1 VSLRNVLILVAA
13 VAVLVALVLIG
24 QRGSGSAGSSGKLL
38 VPGLEASLDD
48 IERVTITKA
57 NNETVVA
64 LERQPAGWVATNKS
78 AYPADVSKLRQGLRA
93 LAEAKIL
100 EQKTSNPELYSHL
113 GVEDVSG
120 DKAAGV
126 SVALTAKGKE
136 LPTLILGN
144 PDGSK
149 HRYARRA
156 GEAQS
161 YLIDKNPE
169 FARGVGQWLDAQ
181 IIDVRSDRI
190 SEVTITQ
197 PDGQVLRI
205 SKPSKDAPNYDVAD
219 LPKGRE
225 LLYPG
230 VANVIGNSLR
240 ELNLED
246 VEPKSTSPPA
256 KPTVVEFRTFDGLV
270 VRAEGEKRGDAS
282 WVGFAASVDP
292 AQVTR
297 VAAAATPTPP
307 AQGAG
312 APADEPKPV
321 APQAAPPDPAAEAA
335 RINAKVGPWRYKIA
349 TFQDDQMTR
358 RMADLLKPPA
368 EVPKAR

>member
-1 VSLRNVLILVAA
+1 MSPRNVLILLAA
-13 VAVLVALVLIG
+13 VVVLLALVLYG
-24 QRGSGSAGSSGKLL
+24 QRGGTGRGGELFAPS
-38 VPGLEASLDD
+38 LEAVLND

-64 LERQPAGWVATNKS
+64 LERKPEGWVATNKNGY
-78 AYPADVSKLRQGLRA
+78 AADVSKLRLGLRA

-100 EQKTSNPELYSHL
+100 ERKTANPDLYSHL

-120 DKAAGV
+120 EKAAGV
-126 SVALTAKGKE
+126 AVALTAKGKD

-144 PDGSK
+144 ADGSK

-181 IIDVRSDRI
+181 IFDVRGDRI
-190 SEVTITQ
+190 AQVTITP
-197 PDGQVLRI
+197 PDGQVVRI
-205 SKPSKDAPNYDVAD
+205 SKPTKDAANYDVAD
-219 LPKGRE
+219 VPKGRE

-246 VEPKSTSPPA
+246 VEPAAASPPA
-256 KPTVVEFRTFDGLV
+256 KPTVVEFHTFDGLV
-270 VRAEGEKRGDAS
+270 VRAEGEKRGDTS
-282 WVGFAASVDP
+282 WVGFMASVDA
-292 AQVTR
+292 AQAAR
-297 VAAAATPTPP
+297 AAAATTPTPP
-307 AQGAG
+307 AEGAG
-312 APADEPKPV
+312 APADQAKPV
-321 APQAAPPDPAAEAA
+321 APPAAAPDPAAEAG

-349 TFQDDQMTR
+349 TFQYDQMTR
-358 RMADLLKPPA
+358 RISDLLKPPA

>member
-1 VSLRNVLILVAA
+1 MSKRTILVLLAA
-13 VAVLVALVLIG
+13 VVVLVALVMIG
-24 QRGSGSAGSSGKLL
+24 QRTPSSGNGKLFA
-38 VPGLEASLDD
+38 PSLEAALND

-57 NNETVVA
+57 NNETVVT
-64 LERQPAGWVATNKS
+64 LERKPEGWVATNKNG
-78 AYPADVSKLRQGLRA
+78 YPADVVKLRQGLQA

-100 EQKTSNPELYSHL
+100 EQKTATAELYSHL

-126 SVALTAKGKE
+126 AV
-136 LPTLILGN
+136 TLILGN

-181 IIDVRSDRI
+181 IIDLRSDRI
-190 SEVTITQ
+190 AQVTITQ
-197 PDGQVLRI
+197 PDGQTVRI
-205 SKPSKDAPNYDVAD
+205 SKASKDAANYDVAD
-219 LPKGRE
+219 VPKGRE

-230 VANVIGNSLR
+230 VANVIGNALR

-246 VEPKSTSPPA
+246 VEPAGASPPA

-282 WVGFAASVDP
+282 WVAFAASVDADQAARAKAAP
-292 AQVTR
+292 AP
-297 VAAAATPTPP
+297 AAEGAAANAGDTKPAATP
-307 AQGAG
+307 
-312 APADEPKPV
+312 
-321 APQAAPPDPAAEAA
+321 PPDPAAEAA

-349 TFQDDQMTR
+349 TFQYDQMTR
-358 RMADLLKPPA
+358 RLADLLKPPA

>member
-1 VSLRNVLILVAA
+1 LN
-13 VAVLVALVLIG
+13 
-24 QRGSGSAGSSGKLL
+24 
-38 VPGLEASLDD
+38 D

-57 NNETVVA
+57 NNETVVS
-64 LERQPAGWVATNKS
+64 LERQPQGWVATNKNG
-78 AYPADVSKLRQGLRA
+78 YPADVGKLRQGLQA

-100 EQKTSNPELYSHL
+100 EQKTANPELYSHL

-120 DKAAGV
+120 DKAAGI
-126 SVALTAKGKE
+126 ALTLTAKGNQ
-136 LPTLILGN
+136 LPTVIIGN

-149 HRYARRA
+149 HRFVRRG

-161 YLIDKNPE
+161 YLIDRNPD
-169 FARGVGQWLDAQ
+169 FARSVGQWLDAQ
-181 IIDVRSDRI
+181 IVDVRSDRI
-190 SEVTITQ
+190 ASITITQ
-197 PDGQVLRI
+197 PDGQVLRV
-205 SKPSKDAPNYDVAD
+205 SKPNKDAANYDVAD

-246 VEPKSTSPPA
+246 VEPASASPPA
-256 KPTVVEFRTFDGLV
+256 KPTVVEFHTFDGLV

-282 WVGFAASVDP
+282 WVSFAASVDP

-297 VAAAATPTPP
+297 AAAAATPAPP

-321 APQAAPPDPAAEAA
+321 TPPPAAPDPAAEAA
-335 RINAKVGPWRYKIA
+335 RINDKVGPWRYKIA
-349 TFQDDQMTR
+349 TFQYDQMTR
-358 RMADLLKPPA
+358 RMADLLKPPPEA
-368 EVPKAR
+368 PKAR